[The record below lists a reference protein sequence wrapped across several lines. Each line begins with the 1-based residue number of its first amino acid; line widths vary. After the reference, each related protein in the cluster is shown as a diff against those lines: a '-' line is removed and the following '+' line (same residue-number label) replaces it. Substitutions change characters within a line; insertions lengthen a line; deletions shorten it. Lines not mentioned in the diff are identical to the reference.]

1 MMATIAA
8 YTPHLHHA
16 LLDWCC
22 MGLIV
27 LAFATPAAISKV
39 RHELWRRRVLSAM
52 R

>member
-1 MMATIAA
+1 MLAA
-8 YTPHLHHA
+8 YAPHLHHS
-16 LLDWCC
+16 LVDWCC

-27 LAFATPAAISKV
+27 VAFATPAWVARL